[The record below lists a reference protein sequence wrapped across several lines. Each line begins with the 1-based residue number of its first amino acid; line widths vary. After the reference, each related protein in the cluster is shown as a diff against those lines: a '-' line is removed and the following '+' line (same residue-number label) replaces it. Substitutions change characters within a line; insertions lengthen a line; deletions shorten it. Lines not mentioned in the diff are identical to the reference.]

1 MGIRGTELQTQTE
14 VAAIGGNSL
23 PHFTGPLKELIM
35 FTRILFPTKFEE
47 FSLEI
52 LKSISCLKSGGL
64 EHVVLLHVIDIDK
77 AYSRADWG
85 GIVNLTSI
93 HQGATEQLSSYAEYL
108 QSEGISVKSTVA
120 TGPLVSEII
129 RIGQEE
135 GVSLIVAGR
144 QKRSRLGDLFIGS
157 TTDEIVRE
165 AAVPV
170 LVTKYHT
177 LTEIE
182 GEVVERFCVNMFQ
195 KILYAVDWSPSTER
209 AEEYLPLIQKLG
221 ASEIIIVDIADDLV
235 KKSALRNDEKPEPIE
250 SRTEKI
256 RSLERE
262 LQAKGFQAK
271 AYLLEEGSPHQ
282 TINRIATEEDVS
294 LIIMGSQGKGF
305 VEGILGGSVSQRVV
319 ERSEKPVLVVK

>member
-1 MGIRGTELQTQTE
+1 
-14 VAAIGGNSL
+14 
-23 PHFTGPLKELIM
+23 M

-64 EHVVLLHVIDIDK
+64 EYVVLLHVIDIDK

-93 HQGATEQLSSYAEYL
+93 HQAATEELSSYAEYL
-108 QSEGISVKSTVA
+108 QSEGIKVKSTIA
-120 TGPLVSEII
+120 TGPVVSEII

-135 GVSLIVAGR
+135 AVSLIVAGR
-144 QKRSRLGDLFIGS
+144 QKRSRLGDLFMGS
-157 TTDEIVRE
+157 TTDEIVRQ

-170 LVTKYHT
+170 LVTKYHS

-182 GEVVERFCVNMFQ
+182 GEVVERFCVNLFQ

-209 AEEYLPLIQKLG
+209 AEEYLPLLRKLG
-221 ASEIIIVDIADDLV
+221 ASEIIIVHIADDLV
-235 KKSALRNDEKPEPIE
+235 KKSALRNDETPEPIDV
-250 SRTEKI
+250 RTEKLG
-256 RSLERE
+256 SLERE
-262 LQAKGFQAK
+262 LHEKGFQAK
-271 AYLLEEGSPHQ
+271 AYLLEEGRPHHA
-282 TINRIATEEDVS
+282 INRIAAEEDVS

>member
-1 MGIRGTELQTQTE
+1 
-14 VAAIGGNSL
+14 
-23 PHFTGPLKELIM
+23 M

-52 LKSISCLKSGGL
+52 LKNISCLKSGGL
-64 EHVVLLHVIDIDK
+64 EYVVLLHVIDIDK

-93 HQGATEQLSSYAEYL
+93 HQAATEQLSSYAEYL
-108 QSEGISVKSTVA
+108 QSEGIKVKITVA

-135 GVSLIVAGR
+135 GVCLIVAGR

-157 TTDEIVRE
+157 TTDEIIRQ

-170 LVTKYHT
+170 LVTRYHA

-182 GEVVERFCVNMFQ
+182 GEVVERFCVNTFQ
-195 KILYAVDWSPSTER
+195 KVLYAVDWSPSTER
-209 AEEYLPLIQKLG
+209 AEEYLPLLQKLG
-221 ASEIIIVDIADDLV
+221 ASEIIIVHIADDLV
-235 KKSALRNDEKPEPIE
+235 KKSALRSDKTQEPIDV
-250 SRTEKI
+250 RTEKLE
-256 RSLERE
+256 SLEQE
-262 LQAKGFQAK
+262 LRARGFRAK
-271 AYLLEEGSPHQ
+271 AYLLEEGSPYQ
-282 TINRIATEEDVS
+282 AINRIATEEDVS

-305 VEGILGGSVSQRVV
+305 VEGMLGGSISQRVV

>member
-1 MGIRGTELQTQTE
+1 
-14 VAAIGGNSL
+14 
-23 PHFTGPLKELIM
+23 M
-35 FTRILFPTKFEE
+35 FRRILFPTNFEE
-47 FSLEI
+47 FSFEI

-64 EHVVLLHVIDIDK
+64 QDVVLLHVIDIDK

-93 HQGATEQLSSYAEYL
+93 HESATEQLSSYAEYL
-108 QSEGISVKSTVA
+108 HAEGINGKITVA

-129 RIGQEE
+129 RIGQGE

-157 TTDEIVRE
+157 TTNQIIRK
-165 AAVPV
+165 AAVPI

-177 LTEIE
+177 ITEIE
-182 GEVVERFCVNMFQ
+182 GEVVERFCVNLFQ

-209 AEEYLPLIQKLG
+209 AEEYLPLLRQLG
-221 ASEIIIVDIADDLV
+221 ASEIIIVHIADDLV
-235 KKSALRNDEKPEPIE
+235 KRSTFRTDETQEPIE
-250 SRTEKI
+250 VRTEKL

-262 LQAKGFQAK
+262 LQTKGFQAK
-271 AYLLEEGSPHQ
+271 AYLLEEGSPYQ
-282 TINRIATEEDVS
+282 AINRIATEEDVS
-294 LIIMGSQGKGF
+294 LIIMGSGGKGF

-319 ERSEKPVLVVK
+319 KRSEKPVSCSEIRGCRPK

>member
-1 MGIRGTELQTQTE
+1 
-14 VAAIGGNSL
+14 
-23 PHFTGPLKELIM
+23 M

-93 HQGATEQLSSYAEYL
+93 HQDATEQLASYAEYL
-108 QSEGISVKSTVA
+108 QSEGIDVKSMVA

-157 TTDEIVRE
+157 TTDEIIRQ

-209 AEEYLPLIQKLG
+209 AEEYLPLLQELG
-221 ASEIIIVDIADDLV
+221 ASEIIIVHIADDLV
-235 KKSALRNDEKPEPIE
+235 KKSVLRTDETQEPVKV
-250 SRTEKI
+250 RKEKLG
-256 RSLERE
+256 SLEQE
-262 LQAKGFQAK
+262 LRSKGFQAK
-271 AYLLEEGSPHQ
+271 AYLLEEGNPHQ
-282 TINRIATEEDVS
+282 AINRIATEEDVS

>member
-1 MGIRGTELQTQTE
+1 
-14 VAAIGGNSL
+14 
-23 PHFTGPLKELIM
+23 M
-35 FTRILFPTKFEE
+35 FKRILFPTKFEE

-52 LKSISCLKSGGL
+52 LKRISCLKSGGL
-64 EHVVLLHVIDIDK
+64 EHVILLHVIDIDK

-93 HQGATEQLSSYAEYL
+93 HQAATEELSSYAEYL
-108 QSEGISVKSTVA
+108 QSEGIKVKSAIA

-129 RIGQEE
+129 RIGQDE

-157 TTDEIVRE
+157 TTDEIVRK

-195 KILYAVDWSPSTER
+195 KVLYAVDWSPSTER
-209 AEEYLPLIQKLG
+209 AEEYLPLLQQLG
-221 ASEIIIVDIADDLV
+221 ASEIIIVHIADDLV
-235 KKSALRNDEKPEPIE
+235 KKSALRNDETPEPIDV
-250 SRTEKI
+250 RTEKLG
-256 RSLERE
+256 SLERE
-262 LQAKGFQAK
+262 LHEKGFQAK
-271 AYLLEEGSPHQ
+271 AYLLEEGNPHQ
-282 TINRIATEEDVS
+282 AINRIATEEDVS

>member
-1 MGIRGTELQTQTE
+1 
-14 VAAIGGNSL
+14 
-23 PHFTGPLKELIM
+23 M

-64 EHVVLLHVIDIDK
+64 EEVVLLHVIDIDK

-85 GIVNLTSI
+85 GIVNLTTI
-93 HQGATEQLSSYAEYL
+93 HENATEQLSSYAEYL
-108 QSEGISVKSTVA
+108 RSEGINVRSTVV

-135 GVSLIVAGR
+135 AVSLIVAGR

-157 TTDEIVRE
+157 TTDEIIRQ

-170 LVTKYHT
+170 LVTRCHT

-195 KILYAVDWSPSTER
+195 KVLYAVDWSPSTER
-209 AEEYLPLIQKLG
+209 AEEYLPLLQQLG
-221 ASEIIIVDIADDLV
+221 ASEIIIVHIADDLV
-235 KKSALRNDEKPEPIE
+235 KKSALRNDETPEPIDV
-250 SRTEKI
+250 RTEKLG
-256 RSLERE
+256 SLERE
-262 LQAKGFQAK
+262 LQEKGLQAK
-271 AYLLEEGSPHQ
+271 AYLLEEGNPHQ
-282 TINRIATEEDVS
+282 AINRIATEEDVS

-319 ERSEKPVLVVK
+319 KRSEKPVLVVK